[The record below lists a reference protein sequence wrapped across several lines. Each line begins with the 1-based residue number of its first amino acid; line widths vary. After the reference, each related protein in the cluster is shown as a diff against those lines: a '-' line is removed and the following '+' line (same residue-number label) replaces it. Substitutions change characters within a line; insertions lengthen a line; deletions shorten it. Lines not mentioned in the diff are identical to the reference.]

1 MWGYKFC
8 QFIWSFN
15 IYLNLMSVQRNN
27 LSRLAELNATVF
39 LTGVH
44 PADLLDEGLVKPRD
58 YGAPNWYHEV
68 LVQALNEGI
77 YPSNTSSLTKGK
89 KIIKQNKPSFLFLSL
104 KKQIAKGN

>member
-1 MWGYKFC
+1 
-8 QFIWSFN
+8 
-15 IYLNLMSVQRNN
+15 MSVQRNN

-89 KIIKQNKPSFLFLSL
+89 KNKTKQTVIPLFVSKIQNDWLHFCVYVLTECEDHMYHPFLYL
-104 KKQIAKGN
+104 